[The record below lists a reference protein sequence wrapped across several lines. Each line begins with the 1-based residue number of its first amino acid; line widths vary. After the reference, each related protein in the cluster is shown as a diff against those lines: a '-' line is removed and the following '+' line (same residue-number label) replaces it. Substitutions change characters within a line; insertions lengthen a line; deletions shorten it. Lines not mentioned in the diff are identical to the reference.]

1 MLGVVEDTLV
11 GGHVFEL
18 CLTAEAYDCSTLS
31 KSITTEDGL
40 FSGGGALQQFPSG
53 RRRLKLFAWA

>member
-1 MLGVVEDTLV
+1 MLVVVGDTLV
-11 GGHVFEL
+11 EGHVLEL

-40 FSGGGALQQFPSG
+40 FSDGGALQKFP
-53 RRRLKLFAWA
+53 

>member
-1 MLGVVEDTLV
+1 VLVVVEDTLV
-11 GGHVFEL
+11 EGHVFEL

-40 FSGGGALQQFPSG
+40 FSGGGALQQFP
-53 RRRLKLFAWA
+53 